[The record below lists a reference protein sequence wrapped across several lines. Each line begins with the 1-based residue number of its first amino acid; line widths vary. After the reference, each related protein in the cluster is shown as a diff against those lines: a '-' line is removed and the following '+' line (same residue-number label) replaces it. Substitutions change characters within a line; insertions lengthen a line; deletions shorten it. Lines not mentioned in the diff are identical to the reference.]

1 MTEEQRLIAQIDAA
15 LWKDAWS
22 EKTAA
27 LEACRKYLHSVTNA
41 CDNGASQVTTE
52 TVLSA

>member
-41 CDNGASQVTTE
+41 VTTARHSDNAPG
-52 TVLSA
+52 LSA